1 MPSEI
6 PEVIL
11 FEGPVI
17 EGTVSSISAIE
28 TVTVWSDKL
37 LAESEVTRVVADQ
50 ASRNFRKILQQD
62 NRAVKLE

>member
-17 EGTVSSISAIE
+17 EGIVSSISAIE

-37 LAESEVTRVVADQ
+37 LAESTALTPTIYVLFESLSVGD
-50 ASRNFRKILQQD
+50 S
-62 NRAVKLE
+62 